1 MEESSQRILVEA
13 AYNGVIRREESSLR
27 RIPHSSLP
35 VPKFAAKILPCSAPL
50 KHLILKYLISSF
62 LFHVLTCCQ
71 IPKTD
76 ELKATMKNDV
86 YQWRRALH
94 VPVLIVLQVRTIL
107 STNIMRVFRVNSL
120 VMAWYLPFETT
131 NLGR

>member
-50 KHLILKYLISSF
+50 KEVS
-62 LFHVLTCCQ
+62 VRM
-71 IPKTD
+71 IP
-76 ELKATMKNDV
+76 
-86 YQWRRALH
+86 
-94 VPVLIVLQVRTIL
+94 P
-107 STNIMRVFRVNSL
+107 
-120 VMAWYLPFETT
+120 
-131 NLGR
+131 GG

>member
-13 AYNGVIRREESSLR
+13 AYNGVIRSEESSLR

-94 VPVLIVLQVRTIL
+94 VPVLIVLQVRTICL
-107 STNIMRVFRVNSL
+107 LTYIMRVFRLTFRSSKLAGHGL
-120 VMAWYLPFETT
+120 VLTI
-131 NLGR
+131 